1 MWDLETELRGKSW
14 EVSQVKTVEEL
25 ERIRKQAQAM
35 TRLREG
41 GETTKIVVGMG
52 TCGIAAG
59 ARQTLAAIMDE
70 LAKRN
75 IEDVIVT
82 QTGCIGLC
90 EQEPIITVAVPGAE
104 KVSYGKISGDK
115 ARKIVASH
123 VVNGRV
129 VGEWVITTG

>member
-1 MWDLETELRGKSW
+1 M
-14 EVSQVKTVEEL
+14 KTVEDL

-41 GETTKIVVGMG
+41 KETTRIVVGMG

-59 ARQTLAAIMDE
+59 ARETLSAIMDE
-70 LAKRN
+70 LARRN
-75 IEDVIVT
+75 IQDVIVT

-90 EQEPIITVAVPGAE
+90 EQEPIISIMMPGTE
-104 KVSYGKISGDK
+104 KVTYGKVSKEK

-123 VVNGRV
+123 VVNGQV
-129 VGEWVITTG
+129 VGGEWVIPTG

>member
-1 MWDLETELRGKSW
+1 
-14 EVSQVKTVEEL
+14 VKTVEEL

-41 GETTKIVVGMG
+41 GETAKIVVGMG

-59 ARQTLAAIMDE
+59 ARETLSAIMDE
-70 LAKRN
+70 LARRN
-75 IEDVIVT
+75 IQDVVVT

-90 EQEPIITVAVPGAE
+90 EQEPIVTVVMPGAE
-104 KVSYGKISGDK
+104 KVAYGKVSREK

-123 VVNGRV
+123 VVNGQV
-129 VGEWVITTG
+129 VGEWVIPTG